1 MNGDVRTPSLLEE
14 RGLFAFTLDAHE
26 EFARFFD
33 NARVAERSNPILREL
48 AYLTAAEYALAPV
61 LVEPRN
67 VLPVAEP
74 FAVDAYAARVALVK
88 GNCVIIEY
96 HTARV
101 REGQRLTLAD
111 VTAFSGDV
119 SKLETVGLSSY
130 EPPTEIGDIA
140 RAVDELERLHREE
153 PSDIARRI
161 GESGVLR
168 LQGFLWA
175 AKLSLPRQDLGEAVA
190 DAFDAFE
197 LSQPVGG
204 VAEPVRAY

>member
-1 MNGDVRTPSLLEE
+1 MNSDVRTPTLLEE
-14 RGLFAFTLDAHE
+14 RGLFAFTPAANDEL
-26 EFARFFD
+26 ARFFD
-33 NARVAERSNPILREL
+33 DPPVAERSNPMLREL
-48 AYLTAAEYALAPV
+48 AYLTAAEYALTPV
-61 LVEPRN
+61 LVEPRD

-74 FAVDAYAARVALVK
+74 FAVDADVARVALVK

-101 REGQRLTLAD
+101 REEERLTLVD

-130 EPPTEIGDIA
+130 DPPTEIGDVA

-153 PSDIARRI
+153 PSEVARAIA
-161 GESGVLR
+161 ESGVLR

-175 AKLSLPRQDLGEAVA
+175 VKLSLPRQDLGEAVA

-204 VAEPVRAY
+204 VAAQPVHA